1 MGDCPDPG
9 NIVASDESVAG
20 RRATSIVHLFEPT
33 GKTKVLDR
41 APKRVSPSW
50 GVMGVD
56 RIVPNLSVA
65 DVGRAHRLYTEVF
78 ASAWAW
84 TSAGS
89 ATLDRPTRPPPSS
102 R

>member
-9 NIVASDESVAG
+9 SFVASDESVVG

-56 RIVPNLSVA
+56 RIVPNLPVA
-65 DVGRAHRLYTEVF
+65 DVCRAHRLYAKVV
-78 ASAWAW
+78 AH
-84 TSAGS
+84 
-89 ATLDRPTRPPPSS
+89 R
-102 R
+102 